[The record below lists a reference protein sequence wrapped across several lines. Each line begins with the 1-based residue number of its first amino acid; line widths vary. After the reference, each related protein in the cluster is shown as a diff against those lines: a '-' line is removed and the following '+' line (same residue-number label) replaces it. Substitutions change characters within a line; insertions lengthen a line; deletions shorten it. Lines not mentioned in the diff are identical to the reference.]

1 MPKSTINFNFDQEA
15 IAQLAAPWRIGVFIV
30 MLAAAW
36 LPFLVPLSL
45 AIADANLRSIVVMG
59 ILFLIFL
66 VLLIFWSHWCYQTPL
81 SLKAYGV
88 YGLGWNRR
96 QGVELLRGLGLG
108 FSFTFGLFIIQ
119 GLLGWAV
126 LSPAGDRL
134 WAIILQGSLTGLGV
148 ALAEELFFR
157 GWLLKEL
164 EQGYGNKTSLASNA
178 IIFAVLHFLKP
189 LGEVIRTLPQFPA
202 LVLLGLSLV
211 VTKRRHGD
219 RLGHSIGL
227 HGGMVW
233 AYYIVNVGQ
242 LVTYREKV
250 PAWVTGID
258 QNPLSGV
265 MGIAGLCL
273 LLWLVNQ
280 GEKPWLKR
288 LGF

>member
-1 MPKSTINFNFDQEA
+1 MPKSTVNFNQQA
-15 IAQLAAPWRIGVFIV
+15 IFRLAAPWRIGVFIV

-96 QGVELLRGLGLG
+96 QGVELLKGVGLG

-119 GLLGWAV
+119 GLLGWAA
-126 LSPAGDRL
+126 LEPAGDRL

-164 EQGYGNKTSLASNA
+164 EQGYGPRISLGSNA

-211 VTKRRHGD
+211 VTKRRRGD
-219 RLGHSIGL
+219 RLGHCIGL

-242 LVTYREKV
+242 LVRYTERV
-250 PAWVTGID
+250 PVWVTGID
-258 QNPLSGV
+258 KNPLSGL

-280 GEKPWLKR
+280 GEKPWFKR
-288 LGF
+288 LGL

>member
-1 MPKSTINFNFDQEA
+1 MPKSVVNFRLNGQA
-15 IAQLAAPWRIGVFIV
+15 MARLAPPLRMGVFILL
-30 MLAAAW
+30 LALAW
-36 LPFLVPLSL
+36 LPFLLPLSL

-81 SLKAYGV
+81 SLKAYGE

-96 QGVELLRGLGLG
+96 QGLELLRGLGLG
-108 FSFTFGLFIIQ
+108 FGFTSGLFIIQ
-119 GLLGWAV
+119 ALLGWAV
-126 LSPAGDRL
+126 LEPAGDSL
-134 WAIILQGSLTGLGV
+134 WVIILQGSLTGLGV

-164 EQGYGNKTSLASNA
+164 DQGYSRGVALGSNA
-178 IIFAVLHFLKP
+178 VIFAVLHFLKP

-219 RLGHSIGL
+219 RLGHCIGL
-227 HGGMVW
+227 HGGLVW
-233 AYYIVNVGQ
+233 AYYIINVGQ
-242 LVTYREKV
+242 LVSYTDRV
-250 PAWVTGID
+250 PTWVTGID

-265 MGIAGLCL
+265 MGIAGLSL
-273 LLWLVNQ
+273 LLWLVSRGQ
-280 GEKPWLKR
+280 KASV
-288 LGF
+288 

>member
-1 MPKSTINFNFDQEA
+1 
-15 IAQLAAPWRIGVFIV
+15 

-59 ILFLIFL
+59 TLFLIFL
-66 VLLIFWSHWCYQTPL
+66 VVLIFWSHWCYQTPL

-96 QGVELLRGLGLG
+96 QGVELLKGLGLG
-108 FSFTFGLFIIQ
+108 FSFTFGLFVIQ
-119 GLLGWAV
+119 GLLGWAT
-126 LSPAGDRL
+126 LEPAGDRL

-164 EQGYGNKTSLASNA
+164 EQGYGPRISLGSNA

-219 RLGHSIGL
+219 RLGHCIGL

-242 LVTYREKV
+242 LVRYTEKV

-258 QNPLSGV
+258 KNPLSGV

-280 GEKPWLKR
+280 GEKPWFKR